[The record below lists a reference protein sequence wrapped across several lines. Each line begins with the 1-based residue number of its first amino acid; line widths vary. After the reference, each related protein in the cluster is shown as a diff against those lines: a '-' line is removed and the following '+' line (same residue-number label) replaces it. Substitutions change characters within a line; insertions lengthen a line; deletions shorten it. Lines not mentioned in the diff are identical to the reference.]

1 MYYICKEYG
10 NWEVKMKRETLCKL
24 GLTLV
29 AITWGSGFPIT
40 KIALDSGI
48 APNAIMSIRFLVASM
63 LIFIFLKLKKVEITK
78 EEKKLGLGAGII
90 LGGAFSLQTIGLM
103 YTTPS
108 KNAFITGAYVVC
120 VPFILWLL
128 TKEKPKAITY
138 ISSIICFIGIG
149 FLSLD
154 GDLSMGYG
162 DLLTLASALFFAL
175 QIAVI
180 GAFIKDK
187 DPIVINAFQM
197 LSGGLL
203 TLVLNIIFENFS
215 IVTTRMNGVQ
225 ISAIGFL
232 IICNTLIAYLV
243 QTISQKYV
251 PSSTASL
258 ILSTEILFGAI
269 TSIIFMGD
277 PITLKIAFGGLLI
290 FASVIISETE
300 LKFLRKK

>member
-1 MYYICKEYG
+1 MVRG
-10 NWEVKMKRETLCKL
+10 DKMKRETICKL
-24 GLTLV
+24 GLVLV
-29 AITWGSGFPIT
+29 AISWGSGFPIT

-48 APNAIMSIRFLVASM
+48 APNAIMSIRFLVASI
-63 LIFIFLKLKKVEITK
+63 LIFIFLKLKNIKIS
-78 EEKKLGLGAGII
+78 EEERKLGLGAGLI
-90 LGGAFSLQTIGLM
+90 LGSAFSLQTVGLA

-128 TKEKPKAITY
+128 TKEKPKIITY
-138 ISSIICFIGIG
+138 ISSLICFIGIG
-149 FLSLD
+149 FLSLE
-154 GDLSMGYG
+154 GKLGMEYG
-162 DLLTLASALFFAL
+162 DLLTLISALFFAL
-175 QIAVI
+175 QIAVV

-187 DPIVINAFQM
+187 NPIVINGFQM

-203 TLVLNIIFENFS
+203 TLVLNIIFEDFS
-215 IVTTRMNGVQ
+215 IITTRMNSIQ
-225 ISAIGFL
+225 IYSISFL

-269 TSIIFMGD
+269 TSVIFMGENL
-277 PITLKIAFGGLLI
+277 TLKMVIGGLLI
-290 FASVIISETE
+290 FASVIIAETE
-300 LKFLRKK
+300 LKFLKKRKN